1 MHFLSSPRH
10 SHRKALHRYF
20 VFLAA
25 GFFLIVAAPAS
36 SQQTDHRDNAAVTT
50 SSSGNLYVAGSTVRL
65 ESDVP
70 GDLFA
75 AGGNVTVNKLVG
87 EDAVIAGGG
96 VNVDAPVGEDLR
108 VAAGNVAVGGQIGGD
123 AAIAGGKVNI
133 TRDAKI
139 AGDAWLAGGEVRVNG
154 AIGKELRVYGD
165 EIVVAGEVIGDA
177 RLRGR
182 RIAIAPGAVI
192 NGELQYTSPNDI
204 VISPDTRIAGK
215 ILREPEPDRWITKEQ
230 RHGISI
236 FLSVVW
242 LVGLIA
248 AGALLLLLFPNLTRR
263 TESNMRAAPLKSLG
277 LGSAILFAAPPIII
291 LLFVSVIGIP
301 VALVLLATYAILLLI
316 GYLTT
321 AAFIGDRIARLA
333 RKSAELTTGW
343 RIASMALALILLTLV
358 GAIPFLGGFIILI
371 ALLFGLDAFVLQL
384 FQRYRSEGGVP
395 DAS

>member
-1 MHFLSSPRH
+1 MQYLSSPKH
-10 SHRKALHRYF
+10 SHGKALHRCF
-20 VFLAA
+20 AILAT
-25 GFFLIVAAPAS
+25 GVFLIVAGPAS
-36 SQQTDHRDNAAVTT
+36 PQQTHHRDAAIAT
-50 SSSGNLYVAGSTVRL
+50 SSSGNLYLAGSTVRL

-75 AGGNVTVNKLVG
+75 AGGNVTVNKSVG
-87 EDAVIAGGG
+87 EDAVVSGGE

-108 VAAGNVAVGGQIGGD
+108 AAAGNVAVGGQVGGD

-133 TRDAKI
+133 TRGAKI

-182 RIAIAPGAVI
+182 RIEVAPGAVI
-192 NGELQYTSPNDI
+192 NGGLQYTSPNDI
-204 VISPDTRIAGK
+204 VISPDARITGK
-215 ILREPEPDRWITKEQ
+215 ILREPAPDRWITKEH

-236 FLSVVW
+236 LLSVVW

-248 AGALLLLLFPNLTRR
+248 AGTLLLLLFPNLTRR

-291 LLFVSVIGIP
+291 ILFVSVIGIP

-316 GYLTT
+316 GYLTM

-358 GAIPFLGGFIILI
+358 GAIPFLGGFVILI
-371 ALLFGLDAFVLQL
+371 ALLFGLGAFVLQL
-384 FQRYRSEGGVP
+384 FQRYRSEGGIP
-395 DAS
+395 NASL

>member
-1 MHFLSSPRH
+1 MHFLSSPQH
-10 SHRKALHRYF
+10 SHGKPLHRCF
-20 VFLAA
+20 AFLAA

-36 SQQTDHRDNAAVTT
+36 SQQTYDRDNAAVTT

-87 EDAVIAGGG
+87 EDAVIAGGE

-165 EIVVAGEVIGDA
+165 EIVVAGEVTGDA

-192 NGELQYTSPNDI
+192 NGELQYMSPNDI
-204 VISPDTRIAGK
+204 VISPDARIAGK